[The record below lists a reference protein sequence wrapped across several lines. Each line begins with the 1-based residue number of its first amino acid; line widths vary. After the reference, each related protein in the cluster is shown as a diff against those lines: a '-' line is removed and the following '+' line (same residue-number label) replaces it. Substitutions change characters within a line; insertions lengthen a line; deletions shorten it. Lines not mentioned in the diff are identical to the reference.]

1 MIKYIIRRS
10 LQAIPVLI
18 GITIVCF
25 FLMHLQPGSPAD
37 RFAQNPRV
45 TIEQVEAFKHRWG
58 LDGPLWLQYF
68 DWLGVWGDKG
78 IFNALPGGTLHL
90 FGLSIALPGGDNGI
104 LHGDFGYSIFDGRPV
119 LDVIADRFLPT
130 IILAGTAWVLW
141 VTIAFFAGVY
151 AAVNRYGL
159 YDSGLTL
166 FNYIGYSLPTFW
178 LGLMLIFFFTQGEP
192 FKWFPVAGMWDTRTV
207 PIFGSN
213 DYWAFAGHDPLYA
226 LTDLGRHLALP
237 VFTLVVVS
245 VAGDSRFIR
254 SSMLDALNQ
263 DFVKTAR
270 AKGVPERRVIFR
282 HALRNAMLP
291 VLTNI
296 GLEIPFLFS
305 GAIATETVFSW
316 PGMGRQFV
324 ESVGHTDYTVLMG
337 ILLITSVI
345 VVFANLLADIM
356 YAVVDPRVK
365 YD

>member
-25 FLMHLQPGSPAD
+25 LLMHLQPGNPAD
-37 RFAQNPRV
+37 RFAQNAKI
-45 TIEQVEAFKHRWG
+45 TADQIAAFRHRWG
-58 LDGPLWLQYF
+58 LDGPLWLQYLN
-68 DWLGVWGDKG
+68 WLGIWGDKG
-78 IFNALPGGTLHL
+78 ILNGLPGGHWNI
-90 FGLSIALPGGDNGI
+90 FGLSVYLPGGDNGI
-104 LHGDFGYSIFDGRPV
+104 LHGDLGYSITDGRSV
-119 LDVIADRFLPT
+119 VDVISDRFLPT
-130 IILAGTAWVLW
+130 LILATSAYLIWVA
-141 VTIAFFAGVY
+141 IAFFAGVY
-151 AAVNRYGL
+151 AAVRRYGL

-178 LGLMLIFFFTQGEP
+178 LGLMLITFFTQGEP
-192 FKWFPVAGMWDTRTV
+192 FKIFPVAGMWDTRTV

-213 DYWAFAGHDPLYA
+213 DYWAFAQGDPLYA

-237 VFTLVVVS
+237 VLTLVVVN

-254 SSMLDALNQ
+254 SSMLDSLNQ
-263 DFVKTAR
+263 DYVKTAR
-270 AKGVPERRVIFR
+270 AKGVSERRVIFR
-282 HALRNAMLP
+282 HALRNALLP
-291 VLTNI
+291 VITNV

-324 ESVGHTDYTVLMG
+324 EAVGHTDYPVLMG

>member
-25 FLMHLQPGSPAD
+25 LLMHLQPGSPAD
-37 RFAQNPRV
+37 RFAQNPRI
-45 TIEQVEAFKHRWG
+45 TPEQVEAFKHRWG

-68 DWLGVWGDKG
+68 NWVGVWGDKG
-78 IFNALPGGTLHL
+78 ILNGLPGGHL
-90 FGLSIALPGGDNGI
+90 NVLGLSVYLPGGDNGV
-104 LHGDFGYSIFDGRPV
+104 LHGDFGFSIFDGRPV
-119 LDVIADRFLPT
+119 VDVIADRFLPT
-130 IILAGTAWVLW
+130 VILATTAYVLW
-141 VTIAFFAGVY
+141 IFIAFFAGVY
-151 AAVNRYGL
+151 AAVRRYGL

-178 LGLMLIFFFTQGEP
+178 LGLMLITLLSSGDP
-192 FKWFPVAGMWDTRTV
+192 FKIFPVAGMWDTRTI

-213 DYWAFAGHDPLYA
+213 QYWAFLAANPITA
-226 LTDLGRHLALP
+226 LGDLGRHLVLP
-237 VFTLVVVS
+237 VATLVVVN

-254 SSMLDALNQ
+254 SSMLDSLNQ
-263 DFVKTAR
+263 DYVKTAR
-270 AKGVPERRVIFR
+270 AKGVSERNVIFR
-282 HALRNAMLP
+282 HALRNALLP
-291 VLTNI
+291 VITNV

-324 ESVGHTDYTVLMG
+324 ESVGHTDYPVLMG
-337 ILLITSVI
+337 ILLITSLI